1 MTNRTGV
8 SSWLTARLVTLARV
22 YFTVLF
28 AWAILRALFGDRWW
42 WLFVPNSF
50 AVYLFLPLPAILLI
64 ALLARKRET
73 WLGVGVALALGTY
86 LFGGLFL
93 PKFHRGRASDPT
105 LTVMTYN
112 LLGFNENRE
121 GIVAALR
128 ASNAD
133 VSAYS

>member
-1 MTNRTGV
+1 MTSKPITT
-8 SSWLTARLVTLARV
+8 WLTARLVTLARV

-28 AWAILRALFGDRWW
+28 AWAILHALFGDRWW
-42 WLFVPNSF
+42 WLFLPNSF
-50 AVYLFLPLPAILLI
+50 AVYLFLPLPAILVI

-73 WLGVGVALALGTY
+73 WIGFGVALALGAY

-93 PKFHRGRASDPT
+93 PKFQPARASGPT
-105 LTVMTYN
+105 LTVMTCN
-112 LLGFNENRE
+112 LLGFNENRG

-133 VSAYS
+133 VLACY